1 MPSALLRK
9 SLTDLTRRK
18 ARAAFT
24 ILTLAI
30 AVASIGIFAL
40 PSLSDQMMRREI
52 SSTRLADV
60 TVRMKPLPLGPLQ
73 LAELRRLPNV
83 TAVDARAFFATRAY
97 VGDRRVKTY
106 VIGIADLGR
115 QRVDVVHLRSGA
127 LPGADAALTDVQD
140 ARRGRYDGR
149 AGDAL
154 RILAGDGSTRTL
166 RITGEGRSMAS
177 ASLVSDGG
185 AVVVYTTPA
194 TVAAL
199 SGTSGFSTLAFRLRD
214 TSPAAANATVAD
226 IRDYLDAHTAFSGF
240 ADLPTVRAPGD
251 WPGRAMFQKFS
262 QLLYVLTALALVS
275 ALVLIFNTMSTLIGE
290 QTREIGQMK
299 AIGGT
304 GRQIAGIYL
313 RTALLLGAIASMI
326 GVALGIALANLI
338 DNYFGALMY
347 GTPAQLA
354 VDLPVLLGSVVVGLV
369 GPMVAALPA
378 IWRAVRMPVRD
389 ALGTTGTETIPPS
402 RLDGI
407 LRHAGFLPRT
417 AQIGV
422 RSVGRRK
429 RRSLA
434 TAFQIAFAVATLLA
448 VLGLGASITKLTHD
462 GWREHAFQVWVG
474 ASLQQ
479 PLDARA
485 AALIRATP
493 GVAKAEP
500 AIVNDA
506 RVGGKDGFVWGMGAE
521 TGFRYRLTAGRWF
534 TPTEDRGSAP
544 VTVIEHAIAQA
555 AGVHVGDDVRLDTAT
570 GPVTFR
576 VIGIARNVQENGMVA
591 FVPLTTLRDVL
602 RTPDAVNAYW
612 VSTTSQD
619 HGVIDATTTRL
630 EDALA
635 QAGFQVGTE
644 ITYVGE
650 RENVAAN
657 RSLSTTITVLGFLV
671 VAISMIGLV
680 SAITMSVIERTRE
693 IGVLRCLGARAA
705 DIRRIFATEGLLLAL
720 AGWLAGIPLG
730 YALTRL
736 FGWLIGRI
744 FGFQLP
750 FLYPPGNVALAL
762 VGTLVLALLL
772 MRLPLRRAV
781 RFRPGDA
788 LRYA

>member
-1 MPSALLRK
+1 
-9 SLTDLTRRK
+9 
-18 ARAAFT
+18 
-24 ILTLAI
+24 
-30 AVASIGIFAL
+30 
-40 PSLSDQMMRREI
+40 
-52 SSTRLADV
+52 
-60 TVRMKPLPLGPLQ
+60 
-73 LAELRRLPNV
+73 
-83 TAVDARAFFATRAY
+83 
-97 VGDRRVKTY
+97 
-106 VIGIADLGR
+106 
-115 QRVDVVHLRSGA
+115 
-127 LPGADAALTDVQD
+127 
-140 ARRGRYDGR
+140 
-149 AGDAL
+149 
-154 RILAGDGSTRTL
+154 
-166 RITGEGRSMAS
+166 
-177 ASLVSDGG
+177 
-185 AVVVYTTPA
+185 VYTTPA

-226 IRDYLDAHTAFSGF
+226 IREYLDAHTAFSGF

-506 RVGGKDGFVWGMGAE
+506 RVGGKDGFVWGMGAA

-591 FVPLTTLRDVL
+591 FVPLTTLRGVL

-635 QAGFQVGTE
+635 QAGYQVGTE

-750 FLYPPGNVALAL
+750 FLFPPGNVALAL